1 MIKYN
6 VKIVKGGFSH
16 RVNNIIDVYLFGNTF
31 AGGIVAKN
39 KTLFIAAAA
48 SCYLSYFSV
57 VAPYY
62 FGYVFLLVFY
72 ELPQLVVRIVVVC
85 IDCERVV
92 GKTAHVVDIIR
103 KGCGVDS
110 IVYMVKAVLEKLV
123 VRGLFIVVGK
133 VVYSCAGHIFAELP

>member
-1 MIKYN
+1 MKRRSAGCCQHRNRLLIHPQPRRAVNVPLGELKSFGSTVCILIGCHDIAACITNVISSLDPKAVLIK
-6 VKIVKGGFSH
+6 
-16 RVNNIIDVYLFGNTF
+16 YLFGDAF

-57 VAPYY
+57 VSPFY

-85 IDCERVV
+85 IDCER
-92 GKTAHVVDIIR
+92 
-103 KGCGVDS
+103 
-110 IVYMVKAVLEKLV
+110 
-123 VRGLFIVVGK
+123 
-133 VVYSCAGHIFAELP
+133 